1 MLGSTLLPG
10 ACSWGARME
19 GCKEEAACSW
29 GARMEGCKEEAA
41 SSPRQQLQQLQQLCC
56 SSERR
61 REQLMQHV
69 HGWLLCVLQ
78 WWVSARR
85 GVLPTQVELR
95 KEEAGIVQRNVC
107 H

>member
-10 ACSWGARME
+10 
-19 GCKEEAACSW
+19 ACSW

-41 SSPRQQLQQLQQLCC
+41 SSPRQQLQQLCC

-61 REQLMQHV
+61 REQLMRHV